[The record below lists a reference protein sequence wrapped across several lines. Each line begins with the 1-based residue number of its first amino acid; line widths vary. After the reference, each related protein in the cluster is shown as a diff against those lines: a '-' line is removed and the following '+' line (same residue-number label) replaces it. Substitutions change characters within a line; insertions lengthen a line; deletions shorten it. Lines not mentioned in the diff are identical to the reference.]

1 MKAEEYIKKYT
12 KRCSNETVHG
22 EHIPW
27 MTVDGALEAVNLAR
41 EEMLEKALIR
51 EVKEDA
57 GGYPYIDCESIE
69 LYDYKE
75 DKPLAKPGQ
84 KVKIIVI
91 IEDEK

>member
-1 MKAEEYIKKYT
+1 MVWSIWLVDLTIPPLNTSSVHPFAMYAFFVP
-12 KRCSNETVHG
+12 SGTVS
-22 EHIPW
+22 
-27 MTVDGALEAVNLAR
+27 VQD